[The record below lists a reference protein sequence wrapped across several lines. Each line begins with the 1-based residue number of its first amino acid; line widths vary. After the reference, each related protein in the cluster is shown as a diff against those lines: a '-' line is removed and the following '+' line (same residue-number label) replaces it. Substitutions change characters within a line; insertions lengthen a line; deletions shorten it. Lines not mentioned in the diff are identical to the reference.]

1 MTLEFSL
8 GTTKQTRHSMASEVS
23 RISEN
28 DLLLPN
34 PGPSL
39 SNNVN

>member
-1 MTLEFSL
+1 MTPEFSL
-8 GTTKQTRHSMASEVS
+8 ATTKQTRHSMASE
-23 RISEN
+23 ISCIGEN

-39 SNNVN
+39 SNNVS